1 MPNSDP
7 ADTRRRILD
16 SAAVLFAK
24 RGFNGTV
31 THDISHLAEVN
42 ESTLFRHF
50 SGKLDVFLATLD
62 AKLEEVCITGDSIAQ
77 IIQAANSRTALEKTL
92 EAVAAVFAK
101 DSLLHRL
108 IQFGMLELPEQIE
121 PILRDRLYKPL
132 EIVSRS
138 LAPWIRQGP
147 AANLGSKAITLTF
160 LAVLMNYQ
168 VIAETFAAD
177 VAHPLDTFR
186 ACAELCGAA
195 GIRFRGDSG
204 PESAQ
209 PSVAGQAPVSPQ
221 EVWPR

>member
-24 RGFNGTV
+24 HGFNGTV
-31 THDISHLAEVN
+31 THDRISPKSM

-50 SGKLDVFLATLD
+50 SGKLDVYLAALD

-77 IIQAANSRTALEKTL
+77 IIKAANSRTALEKAL

-132 EIVSRS
+132 EMVSRS

-147 AANLGSKAITLTF
+147 AANLGSKTITLTF

-168 VIAETFAAD
+168 VIAEIFAAD

-186 ACAELCGAA
+186 ACAELCGAT
-195 GIRFRGDSG
+195 GIRYRGDSD
-204 PESAQ
+204 PEIARASI
-209 PSVAGQAPVSPQ
+209 PRQAPGPLIP
-221 EVWPR
+221 EVTQS